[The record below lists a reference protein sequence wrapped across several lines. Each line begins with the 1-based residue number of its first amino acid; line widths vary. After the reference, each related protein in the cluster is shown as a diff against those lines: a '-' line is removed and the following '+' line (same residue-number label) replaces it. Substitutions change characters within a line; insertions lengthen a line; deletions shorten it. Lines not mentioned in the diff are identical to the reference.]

1 MEPGAD
7 GLIPDQTGINYT
19 DSVVIQGNDYNQAP
33 SGIVVGTGGVTVTGD
48 MIAGQDYIGA
58 DTGQLLI
65 ATNTNPSFTLQ
76 SEGALS
82 IGGVLRVLNGRA
94 LTIE

>member
-1 MEPGAD
+1 MIKKLFSFVCCLLPFGAVAAPVFLEPGAD

-33 SGIVVGTGGVTVTGD
+33 SGIVVGNGGVTVTGD

-65 ATNTNPSFTLQ
+65 ATNDL
-76 SEGALS
+76 
-82 IGGVLRVLNGRA
+82 
-94 LTIE
+94 